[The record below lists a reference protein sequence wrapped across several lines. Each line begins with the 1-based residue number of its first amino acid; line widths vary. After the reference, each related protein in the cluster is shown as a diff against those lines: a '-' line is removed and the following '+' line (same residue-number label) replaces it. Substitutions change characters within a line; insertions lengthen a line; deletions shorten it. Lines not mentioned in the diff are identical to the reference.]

1 MSTNSR
7 GLKHGNFK
15 SNWPTCLSPC
25 GQSATQPK
33 FAQFWGVRRSRAVL
47 FVASKRVGAIV
58 GLLFLATAA
67 TARLRKVF
75 GPKPLKWWLLKTRQI
90 YMSCSPSGNCK
101 GMYRRCLL
109 SPQRSNIALGKIST
123 KIKCMQEGLAR
134 KVAFQRNV
142 IKCHQFFG
150 WGMTLFLPQII
161 THLLDSLGEVRLTR
175 GIGCDADV
183 GNHDKSNT

>member
-1 MSTNSR
+1 MFQLGCLPKHIATGMSTNSR

-47 FVASKRVGAIV
+47 FVVSKRVGAIV

-67 TARLRKVF
+67 TARMRKVF
-75 GPKPLKWWLLKTRQI
+75 GPKLLKWWLLKTRQI

-109 SPQRSNIALGKIST
+109 SPQTFRYSFRKNLYQNQMHAGRFSTEGCISKET
-123 KIKCMQEGLAR
+123 SS
-134 KVAFQRNV
+134 NV
-142 IKCHQFFG
+142 ISFWLGHDP
-150 WGMTLFLPQII
+150 LPS
-161 THLLDSLGEVRLTR
+161 TDNNPS
-175 GIGCDADV
+175 A
-183 GNHDKSNT
+183 